1 MKVSYHAS
9 KQQGAASHNDRT
21 FDLNLATHIDQ
32 SRLHLNHYWT
42 WAPGMDFES
51 AERLFYRQN
60 YTQMAE
66 EQNRNR
72 KTKRIPE
79 EYLNLKRYKPEEAIV
94 QIGNVEDQ
102 PEDPKIFDECF
113 EAFIRFLNDWN
124 KEHGEH
130 MHLLDYAIHKDEAT
144 THAHIRLVWDYET
157 KDGIKKIS
165 RNTALRLA
173 GIGLADPNR
182 PPSRTNTRK
191 MAFDRMCREQ
201 WADICE
207 ERGIQVD
214 RTVVGG
220 KHKRI
225 QDYKKDI
232 RLQEIEVMRKD
243 TRHIAEIINRSME
256 AVPDGKKEPGQDGS
270 VYVRLTQEEL
280 QTLVRDAKNCERA
293 RKAIKKLRE
302 EIGTSKANIREYER
316 ETLDLTRQRKDMETA
331 NTGLVASILETG
343 YRESVEGIM
352 KDGQRILA
360 EQPELYEQ
368 IMEAY
373 GEQTGQN
380 TAHPMETEEPEL
392 G

>member
-191 MAFDRMCREQ
+191 MAFTAC
-201 WADICE
+201 A
-207 ERGIQVD
+207 G
-214 RTVVGG
+214 
-220 KHKRI
+220 
-225 QDYKKDI
+225 
-232 RLQEIEVMRKD
+232 
-243 TRHIAEIINRSME
+243 SS
-256 AVPDGKKEPGQDGS
+256 GQTS
-270 VYVRLTQEEL
+270 
-280 QTLVRDAKNCERA
+280 AKN
-293 RKAIKKLRE
+293 E
-302 EIGTSKANIREYER
+302 ESRWI
-316 ETLDLTRQRKDMETA
+316 
-331 NTGLVASILETG
+331 V
-343 YRESVEGIM
+343 
-352 KDGQRILA
+352 
-360 EQPELYEQ
+360 P
-368 IMEAY
+368 
-373 GEQTGQN
+373 
-380 TAHPMETEEPEL
+380 
-392 G
+392 